1 MPKKRML
8 KQVTILLVCIALTSC
23 AYFEDFFDFKKACNV
38 GQYLV
43 TYVEI
48 ATEIVQVKCVTEG
61 RLDVM
66 KQDST
71 IRVISVGPV
80 TKKLNPSK

>member
-1 MPKKRML
+1 MKRML
-8 KQVTILLVCIALTSC
+8 KWATIPLVCVFLTSC
-23 AYFEDFFDFKKACNV
+23 TFFEDFFDFKQACTA

-48 ATEIVQVKCVTEG
+48 ATEVVQVTCATEG
-61 RLDVM
+61 QLDVM

-71 IRVISVGPV
+71 IRIINVGPV
-80 TKKLNPSK
+80 TENA

>member
-1 MPKKRML
+1 MPKNRVL
-8 KQVTILLVCIALTSC
+8 KQITIFLVCVSLSSC
-23 AYFEDFFDFKKACNV
+23 AYFGDFFDYKKACNV

-43 TYVEI
+43 TFVEI
-48 ATEIVQVKCVTEG
+48 ATEIVQVRCVTEG
-61 RLDVM
+61 QLDVM
-66 KQDST
+66 KQDTT

>member
-1 MPKKRML
+1 MLVESVL
-8 KQVTILLVCIALTSC
+8 KQLAIPLVCVLLASC
-23 AYFEDFFDFKKACNV
+23 AFFADFFDFKKACTA

-48 ATEIVQVKCVTEG
+48 ATEVVQVKCATEG
-61 RLDVM
+61 QLDVM

-80 TKKLNPSK
+80 TENS